1 MSMCYAIL
9 HTLTMYSVDE
19 ELVLSPF
26 YSQDYDFIC

>member
-1 MSMCYAIL
+1 MSVCYAIL
-9 HTLTMYSVDE
+9 HTLTVYE